1 MRQSNLFQAD
11 PIRSDLFCFNSSR
24 PGVLDAHAGDTTKVA
39 NRFAALAAADLS
51 DGEQDSVIQLAL
63 QVLEPRVS
71 YTVMTDATASQQY
84 FRLRL
89 AREPREIFL
98 CAFLDTR
105 HRLIDLVELFQGT
118 LDGCSV
124 HPRVVA
130 QEALRRNAAACLFVH
145 NHPSGDP
152 TPSAADLAITK
163 RLREVL
169 TLFDIRVLDHLVV
182 GRDGAVSL
190 AEEGRI

>member
-1 MRQSNLFQAD
+1 MRQSDLFQAD
-11 PIRSDLFCFNSSR
+11 PIRSDLCE
-24 PGVLDAHAGDTTKVA
+24 PGVLDANVGDTTKVA
-39 NRFAALAAADLS
+39 DRFAALAAADLS
-51 DGEQDSVIQLAL
+51 DREQDSVIQLAL

-71 YTVMTDATASQQY
+71 YTVMSDPTTSLQY

-105 HRLIDLVELFQGT
+105 HRLIEMVELFQGT

-130 QEALRRNAAACLFVH
+130 QEALRRNAAACLIVH

-152 TPSAADLAITK
+152 TPSTADVAITK
-163 RLREVL
+163 RLSEVL
-169 TLFDIRVLDHLVV
+169 MLFDIRVLDHLVV

-190 AEEGRI
+190 AKEGRI

>member
-1 MRQSNLFQAD
+1 MRQSDLFQSD
-11 PIRSDLFCFNSSR
+11 PAEL
-24 PGVLDAHAGDTTKVA
+24 GVLDANAAKHAKPTD
-39 NRFAALAAADLS
+39 RFAALEAADLS
-51 DGEQDSVIQLAL
+51 DGERDSVVQLAL
-63 QVLEPRVS
+63 RVLEPRVS
-71 YTVMTDATASQQY
+71 YTAMTDAKASQRY

-105 HRLIDLVELFQGT
+105 HRIITLAELFQGT
-118 LDGCSV
+118 LDACSV

-130 QEALRRNAAACLFVH
+130 QEALRHNAAACLFVH

-152 TPSAADLAITK
+152 TPSQADLAITR

-169 TLFDIRVLDHLVV
+169 MLFDIRVLDHLVV
-182 GRDGAVSL
+182 GRGGTVSL
-190 AEEGRI
+190 AEQGVI